1 MKMFFKVIDRM
12 NELIG
17 KAVSFL
23 ILVLIGVIVYEI
35 FVRYLLN
42 SPTIWAHEVSQMV
55 YGAYV
60 ILLGGYLQQRNGH
73 VNVDILYQRFKP
85 RTRAIINLFTW
96 LLFFAFCGVI
106 LSKGRGDGLGFFP
119 VPGDRFD
126 RFCPAH
132 LSAENVDPAGRF
144 TSPAAG
150 PGQIY
155 RGYQS
160 GHYRQGGCAMSIE
173 LITVLLFGALILF
186 LALGLPLAFVLGGV
200 GVVGS
205 YLLWGDRGLYLIAT
219 QAYASM
225 GKFTL
230 LAIPLFIFMS
240 MILERAGV
248 ADDLY
253 TLMHRW
259 MGPVPGGLAI
269 GTVIICTIF
278 AAMAGIS
285 GAATVS
291 MGIIA
296 LPAMLSRGY
305 DKTIAMGCIS
315 GGGALGILIPPSVP
329 MILYATLTGV
339 SIGGLFAGGILP
351 GLLLAALF
359 ILYIGVRCHF
369 QPNLGPP
376 LPVEERV
383 SWREKFI
390 SLRAVLLP
398 IMIIIMVL
406 GSIYVGVCTATEAS
420 ALGCVGAIISAA
432 VYRKL
437 NWTSDQRVLF
447 PDRRPYGPDH
457 LDPHRGVR
465 FHGCLHRY
473 RGACPDGTYH
483 DVHSRRA
490 VGHPDHHADNL
501 FHPGMH
507 PGPCGHHHDLHPRLC
522 SGNHGPGI

>member
-1 MKMFFKVIDRM
+1 
-12 NELIG
+12 
-17 KAVSFL
+17 
-23 ILVLIGVIVYEI
+23 
-35 FVRYLLN
+35 
-42 SPTIWAHEVSQMV
+42 
-55 YGAYV
+55 
-60 ILLGGYLQQRNGH
+60 
-73 VNVDILYQRFKP
+73 
-85 RTRAIINLFTW
+85 
-96 LLFFAFCGVI
+96 
-106 LSKGRGDGLGFFP
+106 
-119 VPGDRFD
+119 
-126 RFCPAH
+126 
-132 LSAENVDPAGRF
+132 
-144 TSPAAG
+144 
-150 PGQIY
+150 
-155 RGYQS
+155 
-160 GHYRQGGCAMSIE
+160 MSIE
-173 LITVLLFGALILF
+173 LITILLFGALLLF
-186 LALGLPLAFVLGGV
+186 LALGLPLAFVMGGV

-230 LAIPLFIFMS
+230 LAIPLFIFMA
-240 MILERAGV
+240 MILEKAGV

-259 MGPVPGGLAI
+259 MGPLPGGLAI

-296 LPAMLSRGY
+296 LPAMLNRGY

-359 ILYIGVRCHF
+359 IVYIGVRCYF

-376 LPVEERV
+376 LALAERV

-406 GSIYVGVCTATEAS
+406 GSIYAGICTATEAS
-420 ALGCVGAIISAA
+420 ALGCVGALISAV
-432 VYRKL
+432 VYRKMS
-437 NWTSDQRVLF
+437 WTLIKEACFRTAALTALIVWILIGAYAFTAVYTGTGAHVLMEHIMMSIPGGKWAILISMQIIFFILGCILDPVGIIMICTPVFVPVITALGFDPLWFGVLF
-447 PDRRPYGPDH
+447 IMNMEMGYLTPPFG
-457 LDPHRGVR
+457 
-465 FHGCLHRY
+465 F
-473 RGACPDGTYH
+473 
-483 DVHSRRA
+483 
-490 VGHPDHHADNL
+490 NL
-501 FHPGMH
+501 FYMKAIVP
-507 PGPCGHHHDLHPRLC
+507 
-522 SGNHGPGI
+522 PGITMADIYRSIVPFVIIQGIGLAIVIIFPEIAMYLPNLMTK

>member
-1 MKMFFKVIDRM
+1 
-12 NELIG
+12 
-17 KAVSFL
+17 
-23 ILVLIGVIVYEI
+23 
-35 FVRYLLN
+35 
-42 SPTIWAHEVSQMV
+42 
-55 YGAYV
+55 
-60 ILLGGYLQQRNGH
+60 
-73 VNVDILYQRFKP
+73 
-85 RTRAIINLFTW
+85 
-96 LLFFAFCGVI
+96 
-106 LSKGRGDGLGFFP
+106 
-119 VPGDRFD
+119 
-126 RFCPAH
+126 
-132 LSAENVDPAGRF
+132 
-144 TSPAAG
+144 
-150 PGQIY
+150 
-155 RGYQS
+155 
-160 GHYRQGGCAMSIE
+160 MSIE
-173 LITVLLFGALILF
+173 LVTVLLFGALILF

-205 YLLWGDRGLYLIAT
+205 YLLWGDRGLYLITT

-230 LAIPLFIFMS
+230 LAIPLFIFMA

-259 MGPVPGGLAI
+259 MGPLPGGLAI

-278 AAMAGIS
+278 AAMSGIS

-339 SIGGLFAGGILP
+339 SIGGLFAGGIMP

-376 LPVEERV
+376 LPVEDRV

-406 GSIYVGVCTATEAS
+406 GSIYAGVCTATEAS
-420 ALGCVGAIISAA
+420 ALGCVGAIISAV

-437 NWTSDQRVLF
+437 NWTLIKESCFRTAALTALIIWILIGAYGFTAVYTGTGAHVLMEHIMMSIPGGRWAILITMQIIFFILGCILDPVGIIMICTPVFVPVITALGFDPLWFGVLF
-447 PDRRPYGPDH
+447 IMNMEMGYLTPPFG
-457 LDPHRGVR
+457 
-465 FHGCLHRY
+465 F
-473 RGACPDGTYH
+473 
-483 DVHSRRA
+483 
-490 VGHPDHHADNL
+490 NL
-501 FHPGMH
+501 FYMKAIAPK
-507 PGPCGHHHDLHPRLC
+507 
-522 SGNHGPGI
+522 GITMTDIYRSIVPFVILQGIGLIIVIIFPEIALWLPKLMVG

>member
-1 MKMFFKVIDRM
+1 
-12 NELIG
+12 
-17 KAVSFL
+17 
-23 ILVLIGVIVYEI
+23 
-35 FVRYLLN
+35 
-42 SPTIWAHEVSQMV
+42 
-55 YGAYV
+55 
-60 ILLGGYLQQRNGH
+60 
-73 VNVDILYQRFKP
+73 
-85 RTRAIINLFTW
+85 
-96 LLFFAFCGVI
+96 
-106 LSKGRGDGLGFFP
+106 
-119 VPGDRFD
+119 
-126 RFCPAH
+126 
-132 LSAENVDPAGRF
+132 
-144 TSPAAG
+144 
-150 PGQIY
+150 
-155 RGYQS
+155 
-160 GHYRQGGCAMSIE
+160 MSIE
-173 LITVLLFGALILF
+173 LITVLLFGALILL

-205 YLLWGDRGLYLIAT
+205 YLLWGDRGLYLITT

-230 LAIPLFIFMS
+230 LAIPLFIFMA

-259 MGPVPGGLAI
+259 MGPLPGGLAI

-278 AAMAGIS
+278 AAMSGIS

-339 SIGGLFAGGILP
+339 SIGGLFAGGIMP

-376 LPVEERV
+376 LPVEDRV

-406 GSIYVGVCTATEAS
+406 GSIYAGVCTATEAS
-420 ALGCVGAIISAA
+420 ALGCVGAIISAV

-437 NWTSDQRVLF
+437 NWTLIKESCFRTAALTALIIWILIGAYGFTAVYTGTGAHVLMEHIMMSIPGGRWAILITMQIIFFILGCILDPVGIIMICTPVFVPVITALGFDPLWFGVLF
-447 PDRRPYGPDH
+447 IMNMEMGYLTPPFG
-457 LDPHRGVR
+457 
-465 FHGCLHRY
+465 F
-473 RGACPDGTYH
+473 
-483 DVHSRRA
+483 
-490 VGHPDHHADNL
+490 NL
-501 FHPGMH
+501 FYMKAIVPK
-507 PGPCGHHHDLHPRLC
+507 
-522 SGNHGPGI
+522 GITMTDIYRSIVPFVILQGIGLIIVIIFPEIALWLPKLMVG

>member
-1 MKMFFKVIDRM
+1 
-12 NELIG
+12 
-17 KAVSFL
+17 
-23 ILVLIGVIVYEI
+23 
-35 FVRYLLN
+35 
-42 SPTIWAHEVSQMV
+42 
-55 YGAYV
+55 
-60 ILLGGYLQQRNGH
+60 
-73 VNVDILYQRFKP
+73 
-85 RTRAIINLFTW
+85 
-96 LLFFAFCGVI
+96 
-106 LSKGRGDGLGFFP
+106 
-119 VPGDRFD
+119 
-126 RFCPAH
+126 
-132 LSAENVDPAGRF
+132 
-144 TSPAAG
+144 
-150 PGQIY
+150 
-155 RGYQS
+155 
-160 GHYRQGGCAMSIE
+160 MSIE
-173 LITVLLFGALILF
+173 WITVLLFGALILF

-205 YLLWGDRGLYLIAT
+205 YLLWGDRGLYLITT

-296 LPAMLSRGY
+296 LPAMLRRGY
-305 DKTIAMGCIS
+305 DKTIAMGSIS

-351 GLLLAALF
+351 GLLLATLF
-359 ILYIGVRCHF
+359 ILYIGIRCHF
-369 QPNLGPP
+369 QPALGPP

-383 SWREKFI
+383 SWREKLI

-406 GSIYVGVCTATEAS
+406 GSIYAGVCTATEAS
-420 ALGCVGAIISAA
+420 ALGCVGAIISAV

-437 NWTSDQRVLF
+437 NWTLIKESCFRTAALTALIIWILIGAYGFTAVYTGTGAHVLMEHIMMSIPGGRWAILFTMQIIFFILGCILDPVGIIMICTPVFVPVITALGFDPLWFGVLF
-447 PDRRPYGPDH
+447 IMNMEMGYLTPPFGFNLFYMKAIVPPGITMGDIY
-457 LDPHRGVR
+457 
-465 FHGCLHRY
+465 
-473 RGACPDGTYH
+473 
-483 DVHSRRA
+483 RA
-490 VGHPDHHADNL
+490 VVPFVIL
-501 FHPGMH
+501 Q
-507 PGPCGHHHDLHPRLC
+507 
-522 SGNHGPGI
+522 GIGLIVVVIFPEIALWLPKLMVR

>member
-1 MKMFFKVIDRM
+1 
-12 NELIG
+12 
-17 KAVSFL
+17 
-23 ILVLIGVIVYEI
+23 
-35 FVRYLLN
+35 
-42 SPTIWAHEVSQMV
+42 
-55 YGAYV
+55 
-60 ILLGGYLQQRNGH
+60 
-73 VNVDILYQRFKP
+73 
-85 RTRAIINLFTW
+85 
-96 LLFFAFCGVI
+96 
-106 LSKGRGDGLGFFP
+106 
-119 VPGDRFD
+119 
-126 RFCPAH
+126 
-132 LSAENVDPAGRF
+132 
-144 TSPAAG
+144 
-150 PGQIY
+150 
-155 RGYQS
+155 
-160 GHYRQGGCAMSIE
+160 MSIE
-173 LITVLLFGALILF
+173 WITFLLFGALILF

-205 YLLWGDRGLYLIAT
+205 YLLWGDRGLYLITT

-296 LPAMLSRGY
+296 LPAMLRRGY
-305 DKTIAMGCIS
+305 DKTIAMGSIS

-351 GLLLAALF
+351 GLLLATLF
-359 ILYIGVRCHF
+359 ILYIGIRCHF
-369 QPNLGPP
+369 QPALGPP

-383 SWREKFI
+383 SWREKLI
-390 SLRAVLLP
+390 SLKAVLLP

-406 GSIYVGVCTATEAS
+406 GSIYAGVCTATEAS
-420 ALGCVGAIISAA
+420 ALGCVGAIISAV

-437 NWTSDQRVLF
+437 NWTLIKESCFRTAALTALIIWILIGAYGFTAVYTGTGAHVLMEHIMMSIPGGRWAILFTMQIIFFILGCILDPVGIIMICTPVFVPVITTLGFDPLWFGVLF
-447 PDRRPYGPDH
+447 VMNMEMGYLTPPFG
-457 LDPHRGVR
+457 
-465 FHGCLHRY
+465 F
-473 RGACPDGTYH
+473 
-483 DVHSRRA
+483 
-490 VGHPDHHADNL
+490 NL
-501 FHPGMH
+501 FYMKAIVP
-507 PGPCGHHHDLHPRLC
+507 
-522 SGNHGPGI
+522 PGITMGDIYRSIAPFVILQGIGLVIVVIFPEIALWLPKLMVR

>member
-1 MKMFFKVIDRM
+1 
-12 NELIG
+12 
-17 KAVSFL
+17 
-23 ILVLIGVIVYEI
+23 
-35 FVRYLLN
+35 
-42 SPTIWAHEVSQMV
+42 
-55 YGAYV
+55 
-60 ILLGGYLQQRNGH
+60 
-73 VNVDILYQRFKP
+73 
-85 RTRAIINLFTW
+85 
-96 LLFFAFCGVI
+96 
-106 LSKGRGDGLGFFP
+106 
-119 VPGDRFD
+119 
-126 RFCPAH
+126 
-132 LSAENVDPAGRF
+132 
-144 TSPAAG
+144 
-150 PGQIY
+150 
-155 RGYQS
+155 
-160 GHYRQGGCAMSIE
+160 MSIE
-173 LITVLLFGALILF
+173 LITVLLFGALILL

-205 YLLWGDRGLYLIAT
+205 YLLWGDRGLYLITT

-230 LAIPLFIFMS
+230 LAIPLFIFMA

-259 MGPVPGGLAI
+259 MGPLPGGLAI

-278 AAMAGIS
+278 AAMSGIS

-339 SIGGLFAGGILP
+339 SIGGLFAGGIMP
-351 GLLLAALF
+351 GLLLAAIF
-359 ILYIGVRCHF
+359 ILYIGIRCHF

-390 SLRAVLLP
+390 SLKAVLLP

-406 GSIYVGVCTATEAS
+406 GSIYAGVCTATEAS
-420 ALGCVGAIISAA
+420 ALGCVGAIISAV

-437 NWTSDQRVLF
+437 NWTLIKESCFRTAALTALIIWILIGAYGFTAVYTGTGAHVLMEHIMMSIPGGRWAILITMQIIFFILGCILDPVGIIMICTPVFVPVITALGFDPLWFGVLF
-447 PDRRPYGPDH
+447 IMNMEMGYLTPPFG
-457 LDPHRGVR
+457 
-465 FHGCLHRY
+465 F
-473 RGACPDGTYH
+473 
-483 DVHSRRA
+483 
-490 VGHPDHHADNL
+490 NL
-501 FHPGMH
+501 FYMKAIAPK
-507 PGPCGHHHDLHPRLC
+507 
-522 SGNHGPGI
+522 GITMTDIYRSIVPFVILQGIGLIIVIIFPEIALWLPKLMVR